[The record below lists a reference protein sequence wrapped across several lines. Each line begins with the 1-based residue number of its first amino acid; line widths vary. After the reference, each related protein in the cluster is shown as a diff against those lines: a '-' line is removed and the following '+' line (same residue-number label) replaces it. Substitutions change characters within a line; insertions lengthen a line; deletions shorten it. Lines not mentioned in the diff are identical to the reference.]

1 MNAKEHVEKRGQIS
15 RCMRKSCVLKM
26 KTTPPPKKKV
36 GHECEEAER
45 EEEEDCATV

>member
-15 RCMRKSCVLKM
+15 RCMRKSRVLKM
-26 KTTPPPKKKV
+26 KTPPPKKV